1 MCSEENFRFQS
12 HELLIELDAATTGI
26 MMLVTAGELHG
37 GRWDDAVVRHHIA
50 VDAWQRFLKLADA
63 LPAN

>member
-1 MCSEENFRFQS
+1 MCREENFRYQS
-12 HELLIELDAATTGI
+12 HELLIELDAATTVI

-37 GRWDDAVVRHHIA
+37 GRWDDAVARHRNA
-50 VDAWQRFLKLADA
+50 VDAWQRFLTLADV